1 MSRLFTPLK
10 LGSTEL
16 GHRVAMAPLT
26 RYRADDERV
35 PLPIVKGIGATCAMR
50 EVYVDICIE
59 YYVQRASTPGTLLI
73 TEATLISLR
82 AAGRHNVPGIWSEAQ
97 IAGWAEVVDAVH
109 AKGCKIF
116 CQLWHLGRAG
126 FPDVLRSH
134 GHKLLSSSAVAIDS
148 TREVPEEMT
157 EGEIWETIGDYAEAA
172 RNAMKAGFDGV
183 EIHGANGYLP
193 DQFLQDVCNKRT
205 DSWGG
210 SIENRARFHLEVT
223 KAIAQVVG
231 ADKLG
236 MRLSPHSEY
245 LGMRMADPLPTFEYL
260 VAELKKLGLAYL
272 HLVEGRISG
281 QSDTDTREGE
291 TNTPL
296 IKVWDNSSPVLLAGG
311 FTPESAK
318 EVVDKTY
325 KDYDVVVVFG
335 RHFIA
340 NPDLVFRLKNGI
352 PLNKYDRPTFYLPK
366 VPQGYIDYPF
376 SQEFG
381 QSISALA

>member
-1 MSRLFTPLK
+1 MTKLFTPIK
-10 LGSTEL
+10 LGSLEL
-16 GHRVAMAPLT
+16 EHRIAMAPLT
-26 RYRADDERV
+26 RYRADDDRV
-35 PLPIVKGIGATCAMR
+35 PLPIVK
-50 EVYVDICIE
+50 E

-73 TEATLISLR
+73 TEATLISLK
-82 AAGRHNVPGIWSEAQ
+82 AAGRVNVPGIWEESQ
-97 IAGWAEVVDAVH
+97 VAGWKEVVDAVH

-157 EGEIWETIGDYAEAA
+157 EEDIWETIADYAAAA
-172 RNAMKAGFDGV
+172 RNAIKAGFDGV

-205 DSWGG
+205 DKWGG
-210 SIENRARFHLEVT
+210 SIENRSRFHLEVT
-223 KAIAQVVG
+223 KAVVEAVG
-231 ADKLG
+231 ADRVG

-245 LGMRMADPLPTFEYL
+245 LGMRMADPLPTFEYV
-260 VAELKKLGLAYL
+260 VAELKKFGLAYL

-281 QSDTDTREGE
+281 QSDTDVREGE
-291 TNTPL
+291 TNTSL
-296 IKVWDNSSPVLLAGG
+296 VKIWDNSSPVLLAGG
-311 FTPESAK
+311 FTPESAR
-318 EVVDKTY
+318 EVVDETY
-325 KDYDVVVVFG
+325 KDYDVIVVFG

-340 NPDLVFRLKNGI
+340 NPDLVFRLKNNI

-366 VPQGYIDYPF
+366 VPNGYIDYPF
-376 SQEFG
+376 SQEFVT
-381 QSISALA
+381 QISASA